1 MRTNQRCYADIDLR
15 AIGHNIDQVKGK
27 IPEGVKV
34 MAVIKADAYGH
45 GAVQVGKYLENQV
58 DYFGVAT
65 IEEAVEL
72 RKSGLQLPILILG
85 YTLKEQ
91 YKNVVSYG
99 ITQTIYSYQAA
110 CALNEEAQ
118 KQQKKAVV
126 HIALD
131 TGMTRI
137 GFQTEEESIG
147 EIQKIKEL
155 PWLEVEG
162 IFSHFS
168 CADEKDKTYA
178 NMQMEKYDSFL
189 DRLEEAGV
197 EIPIKH
203 LCNSAGI
210 MEFDHHRY
218 QMVRSGIITYGLYPS
233 EEVDKTALDLQPA
246 LTWKSHVAHVKTVK
260 AGLGVSYGATF
271 ITRENMKIATVL
283 VGYADGYPRSLSNKG
298 RMLIHGKSVPIIGR
312 VCMDQVRNDVT
323 DVENVQV
330 EDEVTLVGRD
340 GDEVIPV
347 EELAAMSYSF
357 NYEFVCDINKRV
369 IRNYLK

>member
-312 VCMDQVRNDVT
+312 VCMDQVMIDVT

>member
-1 MRTNQRCYADIDLR
+1 
-15 AIGHNIDQVKGK
+15 
-27 IPEGVKV
+27 
-34 MAVIKADAYGH
+34 
-45 GAVQVGKYLENQV
+45 
-58 DYFGVAT
+58 
-65 IEEAVEL
+65 
-72 RKSGLQLPILILG
+72 
-85 YTLKEQ
+85 
-91 YKNVVSYG
+91 
-99 ITQTIYSYQAA
+99 
-110 CALNEEAQ
+110 
-118 KQQKKAVV
+118 
-126 HIALD
+126 
-131 TGMTRI
+131 MTRI

-312 VCMDQVRNDVT
+312 VCMDQVMIDVT

>member
-260 AGLGVSYGATF
+260 DGLGVSYGATF

-312 VCMDQVRNDVT
+312 VCMDQVMIDVT

>member
-1 MRTNQRCYADIDLR
+1 MRTNQRCYADIDLK

-233 EEVDKTALDLQPA
+233 EEVDKTAMDLQPA

-312 VCMDQVRNDVT
+312 VCMDQVMIDVT

>member
-312 VCMDQVRNDVT
+312 VCMDQVMIDVT
-323 DVENVQV
+323 DVENIQV

>member
-27 IPEGVKV
+27 IPEGAKV

-312 VCMDQVRNDVT
+312 VCMDQVMIDVT

>member
-312 VCMDQVRNDVT
+312 VCMDQVMIDVT

-347 EELAAMSYSF
+347 EELAAMSYSL
-357 NYEFVCDINKRV
+357 NYEFECDINKRV

>member
-15 AIGHNIDQVKGK
+15 AIGHNIDQVEGK

-34 MAVIKADAYGH
+34 MAVIKAAAHGH
-45 GAVQVGKYLENQV
+45 GAAQVGKHLENQV

-91 YKNVVSYG
+91 YKNVVSYA

-312 VCMDQVRNDVT
+312 VCMDQVMIDVT

>member
-1 MRTNQRCYADIDLR
+1 M
-15 AIGHNIDQVKGK
+15 
-27 IPEGVKV
+27 
-34 MAVIKADAYGH
+34 
-45 GAVQVGKYLENQV
+45 GKYLENQV

-312 VCMDQVRNDVT
+312 VCMDQVMIDVT

>member
-189 DRLEEAGV
+189 ERLEEAGV

-312 VCMDQVRNDVT
+312 VCMDQVMIDVT

>member
-178 NMQMEKYDSFL
+178 NMQMKKYDSFL

-312 VCMDQVRNDVT
+312 VCMDQVMIDVT

>member
-1 MRTNQRCYADIDLR
+1 MRTNQRCYADIDLK

-312 VCMDQVRNDVT
+312 VCMDQVMIDVT

>member
-1 MRTNQRCYADIDLR
+1 MRNAQRCYAEIDLK
-15 AIGHNIDQVKGK
+15 AIGHNISQVKK
-27 IPEGVKV
+27 RIPRGVKV
-34 MAVIKADAYGH
+34 MTVIKADAYGH
-45 GAVQVGKYLENQV
+45 GAVEVGKYLEDQV
-58 DYFGVAT
+58 DYFGVAA

-72 RKSGLQLPILILG
+72 RENGLKLPILILG

-91 YKNVVSYG
+91 YKKVVAYE
-99 ITQTIYSYQAA
+99 ITQTIYSLEAA
-110 CALNEEAQ
+110 EALNEEA
-118 KQQKKAVV
+118 KRQQKKVRI

-137 GFQTEEESIG
+137 GFMPEQESL
-147 EIQKIKEL
+147 EIIRKIKNL
-155 PWLEVEG
+155 PWIETEG

-178 NMQMEKYDSFL
+178 KMQMEKYDSFM
-189 DRLEEAGV
+189 DMLEREKI

-233 EEVDKTALDLQPA
+233 EEVDKAALDLQPA
-246 LTWKSHVAHVKTVK
+246 LTWKSHIGHVKTVK

-271 ITRENMKIATVL
+271 TTRENMKIATVL

-298 RMLIHGKSVPIIGR
+298 RMLVHGKSAPIIGR
-312 VCMDQVRNDVT
+312 VCMDQVMIDVT
-323 DVENVQV
+323 DIEDVKV
-330 EDEVTLVGRD
+330 EDEVTLVGQDQEER
-340 GDEVIPV
+340 ISV
-347 EELAAMSYSF
+347 EELADMSYSF

-369 IRNYLK
+369 LRNYKK

>member
-312 VCMDQVRNDVT
+312 VCMDQVMIDVT

-357 NYEFVCDINKRV
+357 NYEVVCDINKRV